1 MNDFMPVFQNLDEMN
16 KLKNNLRK
24 DTLTKTDKKQKNLKR
39 PIGIK
44 ETEL

>member
-24 DTLTKTDKKQKNLKR
+24 NTLTKTDKKQKNLKR